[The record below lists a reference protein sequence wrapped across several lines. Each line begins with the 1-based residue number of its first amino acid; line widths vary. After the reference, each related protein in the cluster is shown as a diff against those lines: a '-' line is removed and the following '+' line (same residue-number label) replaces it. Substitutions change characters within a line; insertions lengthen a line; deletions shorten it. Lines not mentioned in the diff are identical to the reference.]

1 MSLTDLL
8 AGPEELLVA
17 LRDLGLGSV
26 RQLQSLSGETL
37 QRLKRRLRH
46 TYQLPWRTIAH
57 LTFAWR
63 FVFLMTSS
71 CSMCLCAAAEG

>member
-26 RQLQSLSGETL
+26 HTIRQLQSLSGETL
-37 QRLKRRLRH
+37 QRLKRRLR
-46 TYQLPWRTIAH
+46 TRISFPGAQSRT
-57 LTFAWR
+57 
-63 FVFLMTSS
+63 
-71 CSMCLCAAAEG
+71 